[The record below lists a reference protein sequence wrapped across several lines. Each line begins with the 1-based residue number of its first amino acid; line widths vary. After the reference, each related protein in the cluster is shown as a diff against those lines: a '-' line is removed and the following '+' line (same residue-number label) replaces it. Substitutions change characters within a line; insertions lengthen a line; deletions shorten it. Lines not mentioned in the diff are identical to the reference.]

1 MSCTSLLTPLVLVLS
16 LCYSS
21 LCQGQ
26 SVIASD
32 GGEGGTDKV
41 RIEWTLGEFAISTL
55 ATPSGLLT
63 EGYHQPHLQVIRIPG
78 QTEALAETI
87 QQELKVTIAPNPVK
101 EILNIKLERKRDL
114 SLHLRLL
121 SANGVLLQQQR
132 VLAPNQLELDLSK
145 YPGGLYLLQFIQKD
159 GQAIETYKISKQ

>member
-1 MSCTSLLTPLVLVLS
+1 MRCSSLLTPLFIVFS
-16 LCYSS
+16 LCYAS
-21 LCQGQ
+21 LSQGQ

-32 GGEGGTDKV
+32 GGESGTDKI
-41 RIEWTLGEFAISTL
+41 RIEWTLGEFAIQTL

-63 EGYHQPHLQVIRIPG
+63 EGYHQPRLQVTRIPEP
-78 QTEALAETI
+78 TEAISEAI

-101 EILNIKLERKRDL
+101 DILNIKLQRKRDL
-114 SLHLRLL
+114 LLHLRLL
-121 SANGVLLQQQR
+121 SANGVLLQQQKI
-132 VLAPNQLELDLSK
+132 LAPNQLELDLSK